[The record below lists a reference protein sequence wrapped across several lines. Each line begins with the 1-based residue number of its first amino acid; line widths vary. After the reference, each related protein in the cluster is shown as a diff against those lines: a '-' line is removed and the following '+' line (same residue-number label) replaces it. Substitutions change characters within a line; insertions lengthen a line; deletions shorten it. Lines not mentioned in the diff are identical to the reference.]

1 MSIYNQYIIQMYK
14 HILIIDKFSV
24 NKYNRRY
31 LLTLLYL
38 FKSIQT
44 SFRKIL
50 FFTRN
55 IQQTLKDIK
64 KI

>member
-1 MSIYNQYIIQMYK
+1 MYK

-24 NKYNRRY
+24 NMYNRRY

>member
-1 MSIYNQYIIQMYK
+1 MYK

-44 SFRKIL
+44 SFRKIFIL
-50 FFTRN
+50 H
-55 IQQTLKDIK
+55 K
-64 KI
+64 KYSTNTKRY